1 VSENAYLWSMKKLPL
16 GRQNFEDIIK
26 EDLLYVDKTDRV
38 YNIIT
43 KGSLY
48 FLSRPRRFGKSLL
61 ISTFRHLFEGK
72 KELFKDLYLGK
83 STDYAFDKYPL
94 LQFNFV

>member
-1 VSENAYLWSMKKLPL
+1 MKNLPL
-16 GRQNFEDIIK
+16 GRQDFSEIIN

-38 YNIIT
+38 YNLIEQG
-43 KGSLY
+43 KLY

-72 KELFKDLYLGK
+72 KK
-83 STDYAFDKYPL
+83 
-94 LQFNFV
+94 FN